1 MNARMNFRTTEFYD
15 NTLLRLKRVMR
26 RFLAPARLVA
36 SSFAGVILLGTFLLS
51 LPIATRSGDSIPVID
66 ALFTAASATC
76 VTGLIVYDTGTTFSL
91 FGQIVILAC
100 IQIGG
105 LGLMTFT
112 TLFLVFA
119 GRRMAIINR
128 IALQESFY
136 HTPTQQIRTLIR
148 YIVVAAFTTEALGAI
163 VLSVHWLI
171 TNRFDTVSETIY
183 QAVFHSISAFCN
195 AGFSL
200 FSDSLTGFQR
210 DPVVQFVMTSL
221 IIAGGLGFLV
231 VLDIEQ
237 YVKRMFFRR
246 FFPGERSMSI
256 RPRLGVHTKLV
267 LITTFILLVIG
278 TISYYFL
285 ERRGVFVHLSETE
298 AWMNAYFCSVTP
310 RTAGFNTV
318 DYARMSGASLLCTMV
333 MMFIGASPGST
344 GGGVKTSTFAALI
357 GYAFMRWRGHARLHL
372 FHRTIP
378 QVALDRGAAIV
389 IAGISL
395 VIIASSVLMVTETYG
410 DTPGESRRDM
420 ISILFETISAFG
432 TVGLSMGA
440 TPLLTY
446 AGKIVLTIVM
456 FMGRIGPMTLALAI
470 SRKQGAVQYRY
481 AEENIMVG

>member
-1 MNARMNFRTTEFYD
+1 MNARKNFRITELYE
-15 NTLLRLKRVMR
+15 NTLLRLKTVLR

-36 SSFAGVILLGTFLLS
+36 VSFAGVILLGTFLLS

-76 VTGLIVYDTGTTFSL
+76 VTGLVVHDTGTTFSL

-119 GRRMAIINR
+119 GRRMTIVNRLAI
-128 IALQESFY
+128 LESFH
-136 HTPTQQIRTLIR
+136 HTPTQQIRTLIK
-148 YIVVAAFTTEALGAI
+148 YIVVATCATEALGAG
-163 VLSVHWLI
+163 VLTVYWLI
-171 TNRFDTVSETIY
+171 TDRFATVSETIY

-210 DPVVQFVMTSL
+210 DTVVQFVMTSL

-231 VLDIEQ
+231 VLDIRQ
-237 YVKRMFFRR
+237 YIQKALIRR
-246 FFPGERSMSI
+246 FHRSEPSGVI

-267 LITTFILLVIG
+267 LITTAILLVIG
-278 TISYYFL
+278 TVSYYFL

-318 DYARMSGASLLCTMV
+318 DFARMSGASLLCTMV
-333 MMFIGASPGST
+333 MMFIGAGPGSC
-344 GGGVKTSTFAALI
+344 GGGIKTSTFAALVA
-357 GYAFMRWRGHARLHL
+357 YAFMRWRGHARLHL
-372 FHRTIP
+372 FNRTIP

-395 VIIASSVLMVTETYG
+395 VIIASSVLMVTETF
-410 DTPGESRRDM
+410 DSTPGESRREM

-432 TVGLSMGA
+432 TVGLSLGE
-440 TPLLTY
+440 TPQLSP
-446 AGKIVLTIVM
+446 AGRLVITLVM
-456 FMGRIGPMTLALAI
+456 FMGRIGPLTLALAI